1 VKPSSRKY
9 AEWEQAIG
17 QVQPGMTR
25 AAVETILGDP
35 ARVVS
40 PGEIEI
46 LSYCDE
52 QLGDAVY
59 GIRVAYREGRVA
71 QCYLG
76 FELCEPKAP
85 PSRASRYF
93 QLFLVVLIGAI
104 AALLHGWFLA
114 RQ

>member
-1 VKPSSRKY
+1 MGRVPAGWTQAEVEQVLGNPSR
-9 AEWEQAIG
+9 
-17 QVQPGMTR
+17 
-25 AAVETILGDP
+25 
-35 ARVVS
+35 
-40 PGEIEI
+40 
-46 LSYCDE
+46 DE

-93 QLFLVVLIGAI
+93 QLFLVVLMAAI
-104 AALLHGWFLA
+104 AVLGYGWYLA